1 MEVRR
6 TQAENRRLC
15 FIWASRTIL
24 GVGEQTSTGGG
35 RSQEVRRRAL
45 AANAAAQKPR
55 LGPLRAWF
63 NILGGLAVFALLLFW
78 GVYLLDYFLVSGMTA
93 QPSSAVSHYFGFNAE
108 LLTDALPALGMTI
121 VAVFGIVLTVVAII
135 VQLSSERYTGV
146 ALMFLRDPT
155 NIGVM
160 CFYVV
165 AGLCSIWLSVSLQP
179 EFVPRALL
187 VGVMI
192 AASFG
197 LALMLPYFAYV
208 FWFLEPGNI
217 VGRIGYQAS
226 RLARHGV
233 RSATAER
240 TSALQQ
246 RVLVLVEEITDIAN
260 NSIAGKDKIIASRA
274 VDGLRDFMLEYIA
287 SKPAGDHAWFHIGQ
301 DIRENPDFVAMDHA
315 LLAQLEQRGLWV
327 EWKALRQYLGIYN
340 EALMTMQ
347 DINYLIAID
356 TRYVG
361 EAAAAGGHRELV
373 SMVLRFMN
381 SYLRSAI
388 NQGSVRT
395 AYNVLHQYRLL
406 IESWL
411 QLGQTDA
418 ALSGIRHFKYYGRV
432 ACDEKLPFITETV
445 AYDLATLCEFANREG
460 LPVEEV
466 LLEELLDLNRSPGNA
481 QKAQGLRGV
490 RKAQIKLATH
500 YLSAGIE
507 SKARVIARDM
517 ANEPSERLQSFCEE
531 LGRETFPDFWEVID
545 RGSNFDYLPEAQRSF
560 LPAFLALLPS

>member
-1 MEVRR
+1 M
-6 TQAENRRLC
+6 
-15 FIWASRTIL
+15 
-24 GVGEQTSTGGG
+24 GEQTSTGPR
-35 RSQEVRRRAL
+35 RSQEARRLAL
-45 AANAAAQKPR
+45 AARAAAQKPR
-55 LGPLRAWF
+55 PGPLRAWF
-63 NILGGLAVFALLLFW
+63 DILSGLAVFALLLFW
-78 GVYLLDYFLVSGMTA
+78 GIYVLDYFLVSATVS
-93 QPSSAVSHYFGFNAE
+93 QPSNALSHYFDFNAE

-146 ALMFLRDPT
+146 ALMFLRDSV

-226 RLARHGV
+226 RLASQGV
-233 RSATAER
+233 SSAPAEKI
-240 TSALQQ
+240 SALQH

-274 VDGLRDFMLEYIA
+274 VDGLRDFLLEYIA
-287 SKPAGDHAWFHIGQ
+287 SKPAGDQPWFRIGQ
-301 DIRENPDFVAMDHA
+301 DIRENPDFVAMDHE
-315 LLAQLEQRGLWV
+315 LLVELELRGLWV
-327 EWKALRQYLGIYN
+327 EWKTLRQYLGIYN
-340 EALMTMQ
+340 EALKTMQ

-361 EAAAAGGHRELV
+361 ESAAVREHRELV

-381 SYLRSAI
+381 SFLRSAI

-406 IESWL
+406 IESLL
-411 QLGQTDA
+411 QLGQTEA
-418 ALSGIRHFKYYGRV
+418 ALSGIRHLKYYGHV
-432 ACDEKLPFITETV
+432 ACDENLTFVTETV
-445 AYDLATLCEFANREG
+445 AYDLATLCEFAHREG
-460 LPVEEV
+460 LPVEEP
-466 LLEELLDLNRSPGNA
+466 LLEELLDLNRSPGNP
-481 QKAQGLRGV
+481 QRAQGLRGV

-500 YLSAGIE
+500 YLSTGIE
-507 SKARVIARDM
+507 HRARVIARDM

-531 LGRETFPDFWEVID
+531 LGRATSPDFWEVID
-545 RGSNFDYLPEAQRSF
+545 RGSNFDYLPEPQRSY

>member
-1 MEVRR
+1 
-6 TQAENRRLC
+6 
-15 FIWASRTIL
+15 
-24 GVGEQTSTGGG
+24 VGEQASTDSH
-35 RSQEVRRRAL
+35 RSQEARRLAL
-45 AANAAAQKPR
+45 AAHVAAQKPR
-55 LGPLRAWF
+55 PGPLRMWF

-78 GVYLLDYFLVSGMTA
+78 GFYLLDYFLVNGTVV
-93 QPSSAVSHYFGFNAE
+93 QPSTAAFHYFDFNAE

-146 ALMFLRDPT
+146 ALMFLRDSI

-179 EFVPRALL
+179 EFVPRLLL

-226 RLARHGV
+226 RLASQGIG
-233 RSATAER
+233 SASPEKI
-240 TSALQQ
+240 SELQQ

-274 VDGLRDFMLEYIA
+274 VDGLRDFLLEYIA
-287 SKPAGDHAWFHIGQ
+287 SKPAGYHAWFHIGQ
-301 DIRENPDFVAMDHA
+301 DIRKNPDFVAMDHD
-315 LLAQLEQRGLWV
+315 LLVELERRGLWV
-327 EWKALRQYLGIYN
+327 EWKTLRQYLGIYN
-340 EALMTMQ
+340 EALESMQ

-356 TRYVG
+356 TRYIG
-361 EAAAAGGHRELV
+361 EVAAAREHRELV
-373 SMVLRFMN
+373 STVLRFMN
-381 SYLRSAI
+381 SFLRSAI
-388 NQGSVRT
+388 NQGGVRT

-406 IESWL
+406 IESLL
-411 QLGQTDA
+411 QIGLTDA
-418 ALSGIRHFKYYGRV
+418 ALSGVRHLKYYGHV
-432 ACDEKLPFITETV
+432 ACDENLSFVTETV
-445 AYDLATLCEFANREG
+445 AYDLATLCEFAHRKG
-460 LPVEEV
+460 LPVEEL
-466 LLEELLDLNRSPGNA
+466 LLEQLHDLNRPPGNPHR
-481 QKAQGLRGV
+481 AQGLRGV
-490 RKAQIKLATH
+490 RKAQVKLATY
-500 YLSAGIE
+500 YLSTGFE
-507 SKARVIARDM
+507 STARMIARDM
-517 ANEPSERLQSFCEE
+517 ANESSERLQSFCAE
-531 LGRETFPDFWEVID
+531 LGRATSPEFWEVID
-545 RGSNFDYLPEAQRSF
+545 RGSNFDYLPEPQRAY